1 MSPRRGLDAETVLD
15 AAERLADERGFE
27 AVTMHEL
34 ARILSVRTPSLY
46 HHVQGLDAVRGGLRL
61 RALRAMATVSA
72 EAAAGRAAHEAIR
85 AFAHAQRRYA
95 REHPGLYAAAQI
107 TVHRDAG
114 PELRA
119 SGEETLRALV
129 AWMRDG
135 YGLEG
140 EPALHA
146 IRVLRSGV
154 HGFIAL
160 ESAGAW
166 GMDVDV
172 DGSFEALLDTLDRG
186 LTATATR

>member
-15 AAERLADERGFE
+15 AAERLANERGFE
-27 AVTMHEL
+27 AVTIHEL
-34 ARILSVRTPSLY
+34 ARTLGVRAPSLY
-46 HHVQGLDAVRGGLRL
+46 HHVEGLDAVREGLRL
-61 RALRAMATVSA
+61 RALRAMAAVSA
-72 EAAAGRAAHEAIR
+72 EAAAGRAPREAIR

-95 REHPGLYAAAQI
+95 QEHPGLYAAAQI
-107 TVHRDAG
+107 TVHRHAS

-119 SGEETLRALV
+119 TGEETLGALA
-129 AWMRDG
+129 AWMRDA
-135 YGLEG
+135 YALEG

-160 ESAGAW
+160 EAAGAW

-186 LTATATR
+186 LAATAAR